1 MTPVSDFVNAFS
13 AYPLIALLGYVFGA
27 SNMAIYLAKWK
38 GVDLAAGG
46 SGNPGASNALI
57 LMGWRAAVLVCVHD
71 LIKCNLAV
79 YRAGLLFPE
88 VACARAVAGVA
99 SILGQ
104 MYPFYTHFRGGKGFA
119 AYLAVTLALDWK
131 FALCLYAVLIV
142 VLIASNYVVVCTFTT
157 ITVVPIYFACTG
169 RVPEALLLCVA
180 TAAMLW
186 KHRENITRLKNGTE
200 IGVRAASRGE
210 HRVRSRK
217 QG

>member
-38 GVDLAAGG
+38 GVNLTAEG

-57 LMGWRAAVLVCVHD
+57 LMGWRAAVLVCIHD

-79 YRAGLLFPE
+79 YLAGLLFPE
-88 VACARAVAGVA
+88 VACARAVAGIA

-131 FALCLYAVLIV
+131 FALCLYAVLVV

-157 ITVVPIYFACTG
+157 IAVVPIWFACAG
-169 RVPEALLLCVA
+169 RIPEALLLCVA
-180 TAAMLW
+180 SLVILR
-186 KHRENITRLKNGTE
+186 KHRENIMRLKDGAE
-200 IGVRAASRGE
+200 IGLRSASRGD
-210 HRVRSRK
+210 HRAK
-217 QG
+217 AKK